1 MVLRTIET
9 YNSATEMGE
18 ISRELEGEQLYHADI
33 CSLTEGFR
41 MIMEGVFSDLES
53 ARKAMTERM
62 SKPYTVKTIGG
73 DET

>member
-18 ISRELEGEQLYHADI
+18 INRELEGEQLYHADI
-33 CSLTEGFR
+33 RSLTEGFR
-41 MIMEGVFSDLES
+41 MTMEGVFSDLES
-53 ARKAMTERM
+53 ARKAIAERM

-73 DET
+73 EET